1 LCAHLLRMARM
12 KKKEELPE
20 LAGSELDV
28 MKVLWESGELSARE
42 IHERV
47 RERLDWAPSTTRTVL
62 DRMVK
67 KGLLEKRDSHGLN
80 LYAARVSKAGGL
92 ARLVKDF
99 AARVLELDHAAIVPL
114 FARSKVLT
122 REELEELSRLLE
134 EGEGKGGKSGGR
146 S

>member
-1 LCAHLLRMARM
+1 M
-12 KKKEELPE
+12 KREPLPE

-28 MKVLWESGELSARE
+28 MKVLWEDGELSARE

-47 RERLDWAPSTTRTVL
+47 QERLGWAPSTTRTVL

-67 KGLLEKRDSHGLN
+67 KGLLEKRDSHGIN
-80 LYAARVSKAGGL
+80 LYVPLVSKAGGL
-92 ARLVKDF
+92 ARLVRDF
-99 AARVLELDHAAIVPL
+99 AARVLELDHAAVVPL

-122 REELEELSRLLE
+122 REELDELSRLLDE
-134 EGEGKGGKSGGR
+134 EADGKREGGRRGGR

>member
-1 LCAHLLRMARM
+1 M
-12 KKKEELPE
+12 KKTRSLPE

-28 MKVLWESGELSARE
+28 MKVLWQHGELSARE
-42 IHERV
+42 IHEHV
-47 RERLDWAPSTTRTVL
+47 REPLGWAPSTTRTVL

-67 KGLLEKRDSHGLN
+67 KGLLAKRDSHGIN
-80 LYAARVSKAGGL
+80 LYAAQVSKAGGL
-92 ARLVKDF
+92 ARLVRDF

-114 FARSKVLT
+114 FTRSKVLT

-134 EGEGKGGKSGGR
+134 QEEEGRDKGRRGGR